1 MKGGDAH
8 DQLARSHRCRRSAV
22 RNRTVLCRNQQLVT
36 VAGPS
41 PTHNMQKPRPISL
54 FVSGTVL
61 ASAAALTLA
70 WSGPGRFPGPW
81 GLFVFLSI
89 GILLELTSTQAKVG
103 GITGSVSFLVDLGAP
118 LLFGGFWGGVIV
130 GSSALFANLA
140 LRKEPIRAVFNT
152 GQRVLSVVAAAAV
165 YAWIGGSTPPDFL
178 VNPSAL
184 PFAKVVAGILAFVGG
199 AFAYFLTNSVLVSCA
214 VAISEGR
221 PLERV
226 WRAITLYVIGYD
238 LAASLV
244 CLLVAWA
251 YLAFDSD
258 AGAGRL
264 VLLVVFLP
272 FVAARHVY
280 GKLST
285 LQSLYGEL
293 DHAYDRLELALR
305 EQLEMMVKSIE
316 ARDPYTSGHSRR
328 VSALSKAIAVDMGI
342 SGSELDEVENAALMH
357 DVGKIHEEFAPLLQ
371 KEGRLTQDEWE
382 IMKTHAVKSADLVG
396 LFSRFRGAVQAAV
409 RSHHERWDGK
419 GYPDGIVAEAIP
431 LGARIIMISDTID
444 AMTTDRPYRKA
455 LPFEKVVAELQKYS
469 GAQFDPAVVDIA
481 VNSVTVRRLVSDKHF
496 LAEQTAPRS
505 PLLTGRPPRPA
516 LRSQSSFLEAARAGA
531 VSPNVRGENR

>member
-1 MKGGDAH
+1 MLK
-8 DQLARSHRCRRSAV
+8 
-22 RNRTVLCRNQQLVT
+22 
-36 VAGPS
+36 
-41 PTHNMQKPRPISL
+41 MRPIWT
-54 FVSGTVL
+54 FVVGMVA
-61 ASAAALTLA
+61 ASAAALVLSS
-70 WSGPGRFPGPW
+70 SGPGRFPGAW
-81 GLFVFLSI
+81 GLFVFLST
-89 GILLELTSTQAKVG
+89 GVLLELSSTQAKVG

-130 GSSALFANLA
+130 GSSALFSNLA
-140 LRKEPIRAVFNT
+140 LRKEPIRVVFNT

-165 YAWIGGSTPPDFL
+165 YGWVGGTTPPDFL

-184 PFAKVVAGILAFVGG
+184 PFAEVVRGILAFLAG
-199 AFAYFLTNSVLVSCA
+199 AFAYFLTNSIAVSCA
-214 VAISEGR
+214 VAISERR

-226 WRAITLYVIGYD
+226 WRTITLYVIGYD
-238 LAASLV
+238 LSASLV

-251 YLAFDSD
+251 YLEFDSD

-285 LQSLYGEL
+285 LQQLYGEL
-293 DHAYDRLELALR
+293 DQAYEKLELALR

-328 VSALSKAIAVDMGI
+328 VSALSKAIAVDLGI
-342 SGSELDEVENAALMH
+342 TGPELDEIENAALLH
-357 DVGKIHEEFAPLLQ
+357 DVGKIHEEFAPLLK

-382 IMKTHAVKSADLVG
+382 IMKTHAAKSADLVG
-396 LFSRFRGAVQAAV
+396 LFSRFRGPVQSAV

-419 GYPDGIVAEAIP
+419 GYPDGMATESIP
-431 LGARIIMISDTID
+431 LGARIIMIADTID
-444 AMTTDRPYRKA
+444 AMTTDRPYRGA
-455 LPFEKVVAELQKYS
+455 LPFEKIVAELQKYRGS
-469 GAQFDPAVVDIA
+469 QFDPSVVDMT
-481 VNSVTVRRLVSDKHF
+481 VNSVTVRRLVSDKQF

-505 PLLTGRPPRPA
+505 AFAVGRPPRPA
-516 LRSQSSFLEAARAGA
+516 LRSQSSFLDAARAGGA
-531 VSPNVRGENR
+531 PASGAS